1 MGRSTRGTGRIG
13 KLTKRLTQALF
24 RIGAAVLET
33 LDRAAPQDGP
43 AGTRTAGQVHELHP
57 YISIARD
64 GTIIVVLDRV
74 EMGQGVATA
83 LPTLVAE
90 ELEVDIGQIRLE
102 FAPADPRYI
111 NTMIGSQATGGSTS
125 VRSSW
130 EKLRRA
136 GATVREMLIAAAA
149 QDWGVPASECR
160 AEGGAVVHRPSG
172 RRLGYGALAARA
184 AQLPIP
190 RSVPL
195 KDPADF
201 RLIGKAL
208 PRLDTLDKI
217 TGRAVFGTDV
227 KVPGMLV
234 AVVARCPVF
243 GGRLRDFDARRAL
256 AVRNVRHVVPIESG
270 VAVVAVDSWSALR
283 GRDALKVRWDEGPY
297 AGLSSARISRMFRAA
312 VQQPAAVARSEGDVD
327 RAFRAPRKKVEAT
340 YELPYLAHATPEPM
354 NCTAHVRPDGCDI
367 WVPTQAPDGAQR
379 VAAKITGLPHGA
391 IKVHGTY
398 IGGGFGRRFE
408 QDFVAEAVQISK
420 AVGAPVQVLWTR
432 KDDLQHDFYRP
443 ASFHRLRAALDKDGL
458 PLAWTH
464 RIACPSMLARE
475 TADGTSGGV
484 DEGAVDGAVDLP
496 YAIPNLRIDYVAQE
510 PWVPI
515 GAWRSVGHSQNA
527 FAVECFID
535 ELAAAANQD
544 PYQLRRELLRNA
556 PRHRA
561 VLDLAARKGD
571 WGDPLPPGRGRGIAF
586 HASFGSLVAMVI
598 EVTVTPEAGV
608 RVGRVV
614 CALDCGMV
622 VNPDIVEAQ
631 MEGSVVFG
639 LSAALKGEIT
649 IRKGRVVQ
657 QDIHDYPALRMHETP
672 PIEVHILPSQEPPG
686 GVGEP
691 GVPPVAPALANAV
704 FAATG
709 KRIRK
714 LPIHAANL
722 RTQAADPPHK

>member
-1 MGRSTRGTGRIG
+1 MGRIG

-24 RIGAAVLET
+24 RIGAAVLEK
-33 LDRAAPQDGP
+33 LDRAAPQDRT

-57 YISIARD
+57 YISIAQD
-64 GTIIVVLDRV
+64 GTVVVVLDRV

-90 ELEVDIGQIRLE
+90 ELEVDIGRIRLE
-102 FAPADPRYI
+102 FAPVDPRYI
-111 NTMIGSQATGGSTS
+111 NTMLGAQATGGSTS

-149 QDWGVPASECR
+149 QTWGVPTSECR
-160 AEGGAVVHRPSG
+160 AENGAVVHRPSG

-184 AQLPIP
+184 AQLPVP

-195 KDPADF
+195 KDPSDF
-201 RLIGKAL
+201 RLIGKPL

-270 VAVVAVDSWSALR
+270 VAVVATDFWSALK

-327 RAFRAPRKKVEAT
+327 RAFRTLRKKVEAT

-367 WVPTQAPDGAQR
+367 WVPTQAPDEAQR
-379 VAAKITGLPHGA
+379 VAAKITGLPHSA

-420 AVGAPVQVLWTR
+420 VTGAPVQVLWTR

-443 ASFHRLRAALDKDGL
+443 ASFHYLRAALDKDGL
-458 PLAWTH
+458 PLAWIH
-464 RIACPSMLARE
+464 RIVCPSMLARE

-544 PYQLRRELLRNA
+544 PYQLRRELLRNV

-561 VLDLAARKGD
+561 VLELAARKGD

-622 VNPDIVEAQ
+622 VNPDIVAAQ

-722 RTQAADPPHK
+722 RPQAADPPHK